1 MNNFA
6 LEIWD
11 NECSTI
17 MRSKIAKQILDE
29 TPEETRIFVRQY
41 TDIVVRIN
49 QLLEK
54 KGYTQKDLAEKMN
67 KKPSE
72 INKWL
77 KGTHNLTLKTL
88 AKLEAELG
96 EPIISIAH

>member
-1 MNNFA
+1 
-6 LEIWD
+6 
-11 NECSTI
+11 
-17 MRSKIAKQILDE
+17 MRSKVAKRIQDE
-29 TPEETRIFVRQY
+29 TPEEVRIFVRQY

-49 QLLEK
+49 ELMQVR
-54 KGYTQKDLAEKMN
+54 GYTQKDLAQRMQ

-77 KGTHNLTLKTL
+77 KGNHNLTLKTL

-96 EPIISIAH
+96 EPIIFIPGQKNLAF

>member
-1 MNNFA
+1 M
-6 LEIWD
+6 
-11 NECSTI
+11 T
-17 MRSKIAKQILDE
+17 MRSKVAQRVQDE
-29 TPEETRIFVRQY
+29 TPEEVRIFVHLY

-49 QLLEK
+49 EILQE
-54 KGYTQKDLAEKMN
+54 KGYTQKDLAAKMN

-77 KGTHNLTLKTL
+77 KGNHNLTLKTL

-96 EPIISIAH
+96 EPLIYTSKKHIGNHA

>member
-1 MNNFA
+1 V
-6 LEIWD
+6 
-11 NECSTI
+11 
-17 MRSKIAKQILDE
+17 
-29 TPEETRIFVRQY
+29 RIFVHLY

-49 QLLEK
+49 EILQE
-54 KGYTQKDLAEKMN
+54 KGYTQKDLAAKMN

-77 KGTHNLTLKTL
+77 KGNHNLTLKTL

-96 EPIISIAH
+96 EPLISQSHHLLKYLANQKDN

>member
-1 MNNFA
+1 
-6 LEIWD
+6 
-11 NECSTI
+11 
-17 MRSKIAKQILDE
+17 MRSKVAKRIQDE
-29 TPEETRIFVRQY
+29 TPEEIRIFVRQY

-49 QLLEK
+49 EIMQA
-54 KGYTQKDLAEKMN
+54 KGYTQKDLADKMQ

-77 KGTHNLTLKTL
+77 KGNHNLTLKTL

-96 EPIISIAH
+96 EPIIFTSSQLAL

>member
-1 MNNFA
+1 
-6 LEIWD
+6 
-11 NECSTI
+11 
-17 MRSKIAKQILDE
+17 MRSKVAQRIQDE
-29 TPEETRIFVRQY
+29 TPEEVRIFVRQY

-49 QLLEK
+49 ELLQE
-54 KGYTQKDLAEKMN
+54 KGYTQKDLAVKMN

-77 KGTHNLTLKTL
+77 KGNHNLTLKTL

-96 EPIISIAH
+96 APLIYTSRELAHV

>member
-1 MNNFA
+1 
-6 LEIWD
+6 
-11 NECSTI
+11 
-17 MRSKIAKQILDE
+17 MRSKVAQKIQDE
-29 TPEETRIFVRQY
+29 TPEEVRIFVRQY

-49 QLLEK
+49 EILQK
-54 KGYTQKDLAEKMN
+54 KGYTQKYLADRMN

-96 EPIISIAH
+96 EPLIYTSSEYINTSVQ

>member
-1 MNNFA
+1 
-6 LEIWD
+6 
-11 NECSTI
+11 
-17 MRSKIAKQILDE
+17 MRSKVAKRIQDE
-29 TPEETRIFVRQY
+29 TSEEVRIFVRQY

-49 QLLEK
+49 EIMQA
-54 KGYTQKDLAEKMN
+54 KGYTQKDLADKMQ

-77 KGTHNLTLKTL
+77 KGNHNLTLKTL

-96 EPIISIAH
+96 EPIIFTSSQIAL

>member
-1 MNNFA
+1 
-6 LEIWD
+6 
-11 NECSTI
+11 
-17 MRSKIAKQILDE
+17 MRSKTAQKILSE
-29 TPEETRIFVRQY
+29 TPAEVRIFVRQY

-49 QLLEK
+49 ELMNS
-54 KGYTQKDLAEKMN
+54 KGMTQKDLADKMN

-77 KGTHNLTLKTL
+77 KGNHNLTLKTI

-96 EPIISIAH
+96 DSIIYTVSSKKRKLHAEV

>member
-1 MNNFA
+1 
-6 LEIWD
+6 
-11 NECSTI
+11 

-29 TPEETRIFVRQY
+29 TPEEIRIFVRQY

-49 QLLEK
+49 ELLEK

-88 AKLEAELG
+88 AKLEVELG